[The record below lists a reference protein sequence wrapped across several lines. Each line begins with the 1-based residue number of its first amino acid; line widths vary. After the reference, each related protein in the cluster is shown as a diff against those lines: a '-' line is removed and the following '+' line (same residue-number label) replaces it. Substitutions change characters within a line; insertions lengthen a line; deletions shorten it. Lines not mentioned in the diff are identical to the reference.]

1 MADRKNYDFRS
12 LNIPYK
18 VPLDE
23 IHLPRPVEFP
33 QDGKILSLLRA
44 VDSRHELA
52 YMHILLDRSEAA
64 QLGGFG
70 CRATMIAIRKQDQEI
85 LRWGLVAFLTWIPHS
100 DDFRDDLPVMA
111 LFGHSAK
118 KLGLSP
124 WREFRRAAKRVPVAR
139 GWVRGWLLRLPWE
152 RSLKAWRYAES
163 ADDDGFCYRQTNVG
177 PMTPEMRDMIESRA
191 PMTPELRAVI
201 EEMEERARKR
211 KRRL

>member
-33 QDGKILSLLRA
+33 QDGEIFSLLRA

-52 YMHILLDRSEAA
+52 DMHSLLNGSEAA
-64 QLGGFG
+64 QLGGFAY
-70 CRATMIAIRKQDQEI
+70 RSTMMAVRKQDPEI

-152 RSLKAWRYAES
+152 RSLEAWRYAES
-163 ADDDGFCYRQTNVG
+163 ADDGGFRYQKKNFG
-177 PMTPEMRDMIESRA
+177 PMPPELIAMIE
-191 PMTPELRAVI
+191 
-201 EEMEERARKR
+201 EEEERKR
-211 KRRL
+211 KRRQP